1 MLTKRNYADLLQA
14 TLDKCNSF
22 TDLLSVTNPPPSP
35 TLAKIAY
42 ALGVHVSYFFEDEGE
57 SNGGLSIIKKNER
70 KRLIGDYKALGF
82 EYEAII
88 RKKSDKNIRPLI
100 VTLPHGLNPNEEPA
114 KILSTLFF

>member
-1 MLTKRNYADLLQA
+1 VLTKRNYADLLQA

-22 TDLLSVTNPPPSP
+22 TDLLSVTNPPPIP

-114 KILSTLFF
+114 KILSALFF